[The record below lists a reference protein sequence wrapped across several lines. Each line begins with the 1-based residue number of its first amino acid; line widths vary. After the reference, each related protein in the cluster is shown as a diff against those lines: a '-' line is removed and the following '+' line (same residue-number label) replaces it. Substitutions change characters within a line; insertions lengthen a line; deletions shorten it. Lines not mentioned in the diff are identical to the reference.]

1 MSCVAEEDFDP
12 GTLSLQSLNFDKV
25 RPLSEL
31 LGVSPA
37 KARQERNLHTV
48 KTLQVILLI
57 FFCFTVRKTSFTLLF
72 FSVANSSTL
81 MCPLLFAKYWEEPI
95 LKGFVPALVLIDWTL
110 VPETDDWI
118 ALGPLE
124 EDWPPVPIT
133 LLTMK
138 YSRWIIAPL
147 MPLLFA
153 SSLTT
158 FVAIPTWAGAILQS
172 RM

>member
-48 KTLQVILLI
+48 KTLQVILII
-57 FFCFTVRKTSFTLLF
+57 FFGKWLPLQKAFNCVSS

-81 MCPLLFAKYWEEPI
+81 MFPRRSVKYWEEPT
-95 LKGFVPALVLIDWTL
+95 LKEFLPVLVQ
-110 VPETDDWI
+110 TD
-118 ALGPLE
+118 
-124 EDWPPVPIT
+124 
-133 LLTMK
+133 
-138 YSRWIIAPL
+138 
-147 MPLLFA
+147 
-153 SSLTT
+153 
-158 FVAIPTWAGAILQS
+158 
-172 RM
+172 

>member
-48 KTLQVILLI
+48 KTLQCGEFKYPDV
-57 FFCFTVRKTSFTLLF
+57 
-72 FSVANSSTL
+72 SS
-81 MCPLLFAKYWEEPI
+81 PLCKYWEEPI
-95 LKGFVPALVLIDWTL
+95 LKGFLPALVLIDWTL

-138 YSRWIIAPL
+138 YSR
-147 MPLLFA
+147 
-153 SSLTT
+153 
-158 FVAIPTWAGAILQS
+158 
-172 RM
+172 